1 MIRKAKLTD
10 FPLVYPIL
18 KQIFDEM
25 DMDTIKALPE
35 SQFYDLMKHGFY
47 SSHYRYS
54 HNRMWVETDEMDR
67 PIGLI
72 VMYGYDDQNLI
83 DISLKSA
90 YPKVGLPL
98 DTIVFSDKEALPH
111 EWYLDA
117 IAVSP
122 KHWGE
127 GIAQKLIKLAPEIA
141 KQNGYKKVSLNVDQD
156 NPRAA
161 RLYDYIGFKT
171 TSTMTIGDRIYD
183 HMIKKVG

>member
-1 MIRKAKLTD
+1 MN
-10 FPLVYPIL
+10 
-18 KQIFDEM
+18 
-25 DMDTIKALPE
+25 TIKALPE

-98 DTIVFSDKEALPH
+98 DTIVFSDKALPH

-127 GIAQKLIKLAPEIA
+127 GLLK
-141 KQNGYKKVSLNVDQD
+141 N
-156 NPRAA
+156 
-161 RLYDYIGFKT
+161 
-171 TSTMTIGDRIYD
+171 
-183 HMIKKVG
+183 

>member
-47 SSHYRYS
+47 SPHYRYS
-54 HNRMWVETDEMDR
+54 HNRMWVETDDLDR

-72 VMYGYDDQNLI
+72 VMYGYDDQGLI

-98 DTIVFSDKEALPH
+98 DAVIFSDKEALPH

-122 KHWGE
+122 KHWGKE
-127 GIAQKLIKLAPEIA
+127 L
-141 KQNGYKKVSLNVDQD
+141 
-156 NPRAA
+156 
-161 RLYDYIGFKT
+161 
-171 TSTMTIGDRIYD
+171 DRN
-183 HMIKKVG
+183 